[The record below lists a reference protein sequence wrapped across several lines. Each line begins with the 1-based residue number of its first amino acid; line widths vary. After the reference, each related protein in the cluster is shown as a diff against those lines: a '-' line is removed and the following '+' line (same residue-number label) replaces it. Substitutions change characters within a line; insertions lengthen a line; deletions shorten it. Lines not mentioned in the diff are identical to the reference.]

1 MGSAVFA
8 LIFLSSGYLFLRR
21 WRITRPHAFRWD
33 GHALYFSVVVASLVL
48 VMEADWLRVQVEAS
62 GTAGIYITEKLSNLL
77 ASFATDQKLQVL
89 GLTAL
94 WSVPI
99 AIASFSAFNL
109 PLRFSSLLRIQL
121 YLRMSCLNELE
132 EFLLATNTRN
142 MPVMVTLSS
151 NKVYVG
157 FSIEANGARDKKEW
171 VRLEPLLS
179 GYRNDKHEFV
189 DTTDYR
195 WLHQDQL
202 PDGHKRSDFDI
213 LLPTSNITSV
223 HAFDLS
229 IYLKQ
234 FGDAR
239 AEVADI
245 SRRVPRSSELPL
257 TLTEWCYW
265 AFVLCLC
272 LVIPVSYFT
281 GWLGFISMICLTI
294 SCASGSVFGH
304 LWPLWRTESQAA

>member
-1 MGSAVFA
+1 
-8 LIFLSSGYLFLRR
+8 
-21 WRITRPHAFRWD
+21 
-33 GHALYFSVVVASLVL
+33 
-48 VMEADWLRVQVEAS
+48 
-62 GTAGIYITEKLSNLL
+62 
-77 ASFATDQKLQVL
+77 
-89 GLTAL
+89 
-94 WSVPI
+94 
-99 AIASFSAFNL
+99 
-109 PLRFSSLLRIQL
+109 
-121 YLRMSCLNELE
+121 MSCLNELE

-234 FGDAR
+234 FGEAR
-239 AEVADI
+239 AETADI